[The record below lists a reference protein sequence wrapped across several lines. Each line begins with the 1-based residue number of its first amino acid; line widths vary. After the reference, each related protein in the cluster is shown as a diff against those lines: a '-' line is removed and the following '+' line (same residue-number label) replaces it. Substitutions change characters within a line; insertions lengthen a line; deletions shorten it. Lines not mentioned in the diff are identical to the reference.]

1 MTYNW
6 EDDNRWHK
14 NCIEYW
20 LEYVASDFE
29 DIGKKRLRNK
39 ALKVLKNYKDIFKLR
54 ENISIIN
61 ELVNAADDNNL
72 EYGDGLLEV
81 TSHLLSL
88 FNIDWEDLEN

>member
-1 MTYNW
+1 MMYNW
-6 EDDNRWHK
+6 EDDNKWHK

-20 LEYVASDFE
+20 LEYVVSDFD

-39 ALKVLKNYKDIFKLR
+39 ALKVLKNYKDIFKLK

-88 FNIDWEDLEN
+88 FNIDWEDL